1 MLLRHIHACI
11 ATVLRVHTCVST
23 GARGQGSIVC
33 ASNSAPTRTRP
44 PRSAPPPP
52 QSRKPD
58 ARRPAAPAARAR
70 ARASHKVAADA
81 VAQLAQARDDLR
93 VHHRAGLAEHRP
105 GAAAAAVRAQHRLH
119 RRQQR
124 LGLPARRA
132 GALMQLRAL
141 HRGAGAL
148 PGPLR
153 DGATAGMPL
162 CTAFLNGPVTGPASE
177 LATELQES
185 PGTRVGSP

>member
-1 MLLRHIHACI
+1 MRWHWG
-11 ATVLRVHTCVST
+11 TRS
-23 GARGQGSIVC
+23 GQHSVC
-33 ASNSAPTRTRP
+33 QQQRAHPNQAAAQRASSA
-44 PRSAPPPP
+44 SV
-52 QSRKPD
+52 RKPD

-70 ARASHKVAADA
+70 ARSSHKVAADA